1 MAERGR
7 RPATGARSTTHPHQA
22 ESRGNKERTNK
33 ERTNKERGK
42 ERTNRE
48 RGDNE
53 RVPDMVALR
62 TRLRSIVEP
71 LARGG
76 GFDVEDLA
84 VSRVGRRHVVRITV
98 DADGGVSHDQLSDL
112 SRVISAGLD
121 AAESGGD
128 GQHGGELIAGSYTL
142 EVSSPG
148 VDRPLTLPRHWRRN
162 VGRLVR
168 VSVDGATVTGR
179 VVAADDAGVT
189 FTVDGQARTVAHDR
203 LGPGR
208 VQVEFARPDGDEN
221 GDENGDEDWQPTGEE
236 DGS

>member
-7 RPATGARSTTHPHQA
+7 RPATGARSTAHPRPVA
-22 ESRGNKERTNK
+22 NRGKNERAD
-33 ERTNKERGK
+33 KERGAK
-42 ERTNRE
+42 ERVDKE
-48 RGDNE
+48 RGPQE
-53 RVPDMVALR
+53 RGADLAALR
-62 TRLRSIVEP
+62 TQLRSIVEP
-71 LARGG
+71 LAREG
-76 GFDVEDLA
+76 GFDLEDLA
-84 VSRVGRRHVVRITV
+84 VTRVGRRHVVRITV
-98 DADGGVSHDQLSDL
+98 DADGGIGHDQLSDL

-168 VSVDGATVTGR
+168 ASVDGATVAGR
-179 VVAADDAGVT
+179 VTAADDAGVT

-208 VQVEFARPDGDEN
+208 VQLEFARPDGDEN
-221 GDENGDEDWQPTGEE
+221 GDEDWELTGEE

>member
-7 RPATGARSTTHPHQA
+7 RPATGARSTTHQRPA
-22 ESRGNKERTNK
+22 AKRGNNERVD
-33 ERTNKERGK
+33 KERGQH
-42 ERTNRE
+42 ERSA
-48 RGDNE
+48 DLA
-53 RVPDMVALR
+53 ALR
-62 TRLRSIVEP
+62 TQLRSIVEP
-71 LARGG
+71 LARES
-76 GFDVEDLA
+76 GFDLEDLA
-84 VSRVGRRHVVRITV
+84 LTRVGRRHVVRITV
-98 DADGGVSHDQLSDL
+98 DADSGIGHDQLSDL

-179 VVAADDAGVT
+179 VMAADDAGVT

-208 VQVEFARPDGDEN
+208 VQVEFARPG
-221 GDENGDEDWQPTGEE
+221 GDENGDEDWELTGEE